1 MPQRHITVQ
10 QAAAI
15 EEVNSPGLY
24 NRLSPSN
31 QASVQAWI
39 QRAISPGTGRTSDG
53 RMSSYGLKHCFERS
67 PGGFYLT
74 NGAFKGAMLAAGY
87 EPRDSTALNWQFR
100 IEPRCPRRIRQQFLG
115 RGTYPYI
122 IDWEGTA
129 EDKTAA

>member
-1 MPQRHITVQ
+1 MMQRRLAAERAEANEGSNSSGSYNTLSPAQ
-10 QAAAI
+10 QAALHAWVGHAI
-15 EEVNSPGLY
+15 
-24 NRLSPSN
+24 R
-31 QASVQAWI
+31 
-39 QRAISPGTGRTSDG
+39 PGTGRTSAG

-100 IEPRCPRRIRQQFLG
+100 IEPRCPRRRRQQFLG

-122 IDWEGTA
+122 IDWEGRA
-129 EDKTAA
+129 EDKAAA